1 MNIYFA
7 TLPVLRRFPKTQA
20 AKETALLIVIQPF
33 KI

>member
-7 TLPVLRRFPKTQA
+7 TLPMIKGFPKTQA
-20 AKETALLIVIQPF
+20 AKETAIFIVIQPF